1 MHVFLSSVPKFY
13 MNNIIRSI
21 LLHSNDV
28 IHNKIPPFYKLIFQ
42 LVVRLDMFVL
52 NGLWVHD
59 LTVTLL
65 GALEHQGIQRIQ
77 SQHFYAD
84 HEEKME

>member
-1 MHVFLSSVPKFY
+1 

-28 IHNKIPPFYKLIFQ
+28 IHNKIPHSINKFFNFQ